1 MALKD
6 FVRSDLR
13 ELPNPKLELFDL
25 DEAFSSEKSRLAQ
38 ITNKCSDADLDYFV
52 REAADIMGLTQ
63 QLPVQAHDA
72 KHIMEYVLTHI
83 VEFKKLNQDL
93 SGIASAAG
101 AVAGGG
107 GGGVTPAGGRKLS
120 FST

>member
-1 MALKD
+1 M
-6 FVRSDLR
+6 
-13 ELPNPKLELFDL
+13 
-25 DEAFSSEKSRLAQ
+25 
-38 ITNKCSDADLDYFV
+38 
-52 REAADIMGLTQ
+52 REAADIMGITQ

-93 SGIASAAG
+93 SGIAAAAAASG
-101 AVAGGG
+101 GGGG

-120 FST
+120 FSTGGGGL